1 MPELDT
7 ACVATIAII
16 IPMGPDEPE
25 WPALM
30 DDLAVCP
37 AGTEV
42 IVVAIIGSEIPI
54 WLADI
59 PPHLTHLSWHWCTA
73 PQGRA
78 LQLNQGA
85 KLATASYLWF
95 VHADSRLTQ
104 QNIIALQQAIG
115 QASGRLYYFDLSFYF
130 DLSSANKSS
139 RRLIINE
146 WGAKFRSNVLGIP
159 FGDQGLCLS
168 RQQFESLGGYRTDL
182 AFGEDHALVW
192 AARFNGIPVYAC
204 RVKLATSAAKYQQYG
219 WGTLTLRYQRMWLQ
233 QAYFLIHEHR
243 KNR

>member
-1 MPELDT
+1 MPEHVT
-7 ACVATIAII
+7 ASVETIAII
-16 IPMGPDEPE
+16 IPLGPDEPE
-25 WPALM
+25 WPALL
-30 DDLAVCP
+30 DDLVVCP

-42 IVVAIIGSEIPI
+42 IIVAIKNAEIPV

-59 PPHLTHLSWHWCTA
+59 PSHLTHLIWHWCTA

-85 KLATASYLWF
+85 KLATARYLWF

-104 QNIIALQQAIG
+104 QNIVALQQAIG
-115 QASGRLYYFDLSFYF
+115 QASGRLYYFDLSF
-130 DLSSANKSS
+130 LNKSN

-146 WGAKFRSNVLGIP
+146 WGAKFRSNVLGVP
-159 FGDQGLCLS
+159 FGDQGLCLA
-168 RQQFESLGGYRTDL
+168 RQQFERLGGYRTDL

-192 AARFNGIPVYAC
+192 AARFNGIPAYAC
-204 RVKLATSAAKYQQYG
+204 HVKLATSAAKYQQYG

-233 QAYFLIHEHR
+233 QAYFLICEHR